1 MNKLN
6 LELVEVDLVDG
17 GVDKVLVVDDSD
29 GNEVMSI
36 VVESDRKVVVWF
48 GDLERIVEKQR

>member
-48 GDLERIVEKQR
+48 GDLERIVEK